1 MRGQLGEMQI
11 NSERNKGIREEE
23 RTDRIKETEAKM
35 QERTIKKGNAA
46 RLLIYIMRKI
56 KV

>member
-23 RTDRIKETEAKM
+23 RTDRIKETDAKM

>member
-35 QERTIKKGNAA
+35 KERTIKKGNAA